1 MSKIFVIAE
10 IGINHNGDLKIAKK
24 LIDGAKKAGADSVKF
39 QKRNVNLVYSKND
52 LDKPRE
58 SPFGKTTRDQKNGI
72 EFNEKDYNEIDKYCK
87 SIGID
92 WFASA
97 WDLDSSNFLKKY
109 NFKYNKIASAMIVDN
124 DLMTDVAQQKK
135 YTFIST
141 GMSSYK
147 EIDNAVNIF
156 KNHECPF
163 ELMHCVSKYPF
174 EAQYAS
180 LNLINE
186 LKKKYSCKV
195 GYSGHEKSGLAIS
208 YAAAAL
214 GATSIER
221 HITLDRTMYGSD
233 QAASMTLRGFEELV
247 GGIRIIELAIH
258 GSKEKNILEIE
269 KPVMEKL
276 RAHIKKSK

>member
-24 LIDGAKKAGADSVKF
+24 LIDGAKKAGADAVKF

-72 EFNEKDYNEIDKYCK
+72 EFNEEDYNEIDKYCK

-124 DLMTDVAQQKK
+124 DLLTDVAKQKK

-156 KNHECPF
+156 KNHKCTF

>member
-1 MSKIFVIAE
+1 MTKIFVIAE

-24 LIDGAKKAGADSVKF
+24 IIDGAKNAGADAVKF
-39 QKRNVNLVYSKND
+39 QKRNINLVYSKNE

-58 SPFGKTTRDQKNGI
+58 SPFGKTTRDQKNGL
-72 EFNEKDYNEIDKYCK
+72 EFNEEDYNEIDKYCK

-109 NFKYNKIASAMIVDN
+109 NSKYNKIASAMIVDN
-124 DLMTDVAQQKK
+124 DLLIDVAKQKK

-156 KNHECPF
+156 KNHKCPF

-186 LKKKYSCKV
+186 LKKYSCKV

-247 GGIRIIELAIH
+247 GGIRIIELAIN
-258 GSKEKNILEIE
+258 GSKEKNVLEIE

>member
-72 EFNEKDYNEIDKYCK
+72 EFNEEDYNEIDKYCK

-109 NFKYNKIASAMIVDN
+109 NSKYNKIASAMMVDN
-124 DLMTDVAQQKK
+124 DLLTDVAKQK
-135 YTFIST
+135 YTFIT
-141 GMSSYK
+141 Q
-147 EIDNAVNIF
+147 
-156 KNHECPF
+156 EC
-163 ELMHCVSKYPF
+163 H
-174 EAQYAS
+174 
-180 LNLINE
+180 LI
-186 LKKKYSCKV
+186 K
-195 GYSGHEKSGLAIS
+195 
-208 YAAAAL
+208 
-214 GATSIER
+214 R
-221 HITLDRTMYGSD
+221 
-233 QAASMTLRGFEELV
+233 
-247 GGIRIIELAIH
+247 
-258 GSKEKNILEIE
+258 
-269 KPVMEKL
+269 
-276 RAHIKKSK
+276 